1 MTITGSGAVGLP
13 VAPTSSG
20 TRSSPV
26 VRDERAMGTPR
37 GLGISM
43 ADEKARVWSTVV
55 GGEDVIARRQRLTR
69 WLGGRCIYCE
79 VKNMSA
85 GRQSIGISLVYGHSP
100 SPTSVVTTKH
110 FNFRSRWA
118 HFRKGECYSYKKDI
132 MDECKTRDS

>member
-1 MTITGSGAVGLP
+1 VTITGSGAVGLP

-85 GRQSIGISLVYGHSP
+85 GRRKHWNQSCVRSQSIP
-100 SPTSVVTTKH
+100 
-110 FNFRSRWA
+110 
-118 HFRKGECYSYKKDI
+118 
-132 MDECKTRDS
+132 DECSYDKAF